1 MNKGYIKIVLALLCV
16 AGYMQNVVFASEY
29 DPSTNFS
36 NEESKQLLTADPEEV
51 QQQLFIDPEEI
62 QKQLFIDPEE
72 IQQQLSTESEE
83 DKQQESIESEE
94 DKQQEST
101 ESEENKQQE
110 SIESDENKQQ
120 ESIESEED
128 KQQES
133 TESDENKQQESI
145 ESEEDK
151 QQESTESDE
160 NKQQESIESEEDKQQ
175 ESTESDENK
184 QQESIES
191 EEDKQQESTESDE
204 NKQQES
210 IESEE
215 DKQQESIESEENKQQ
230 ESLKLKEANQAENI
244 MAKALALAQEH
255 AKHTKDYKLYSNKN
269 GATLHFKRV
278 NNVDI
283 GKLEVTI
290 PNPDSYTDIVN
301 MLWYPNGAKSYNHLF
316 DKGYLPKI
324 YNPNLVIVQQR
335 YRNPN
340 KTWKTYC
347 HALASKSQLSEDE
360 TAIVLTSSHM
370 NDHDSKNTKI
380 YLNPIVKSANTF
392 NPEIDSEE
400 DIRNGQ
406 LSKTYIN
413 LLAFIIKKE
422 ADCVKITHVSSV
434 DHNVPFRIPQ
444 ELLRGVT
451 AATMSNITKLRDIFK
466 KE

>member
-62 QKQLFIDPEE
+62 QKQLSINPEE

-83 DKQQESIESEE
+83 DKQHESTESEEDKQQVSIESEE
-94 DKQQEST
+94 NKQQEST

-110 SIESDENKQQ
+110 STESDENKQQESTESEENKQQESTESEENKHQVSIESEENKQASTESEENKQQ

-128 KQQES
+128 KQQVS
-133 TESDENKQQESI
+133 TESEENKQQESI

-151 QQESTESDE
+151 QQV
-160 NKQQESIESEEDKQQ
+160 
-175 ESTESDENK
+175 
-184 QQESIES
+184 
-191 EEDKQQESTESDE
+191 
-204 NKQQES
+204 
-210 IESEE
+210 
-215 DKQQESIESEENKQQ
+215 SIESEENKQQ

-434 DHNVPFRIPQ
+434 SNIENLVDHNVPFRIPQ

>member
-62 QKQLFIDPEE
+62 QKQLSINPEE

-83 DKQQESIESEE
+83 DKQHESTESEE
-94 DKQQEST
+94 DKQQVSIESEENKQQESTESEST

-110 SIESDENKQQ
+110 SIES
-120 ESIESEED
+120 EED
-128 KQQES
+128 KQQV
-133 TESDENKQQESI
+133 
-145 ESEEDK
+145 
-151 QQESTESDE
+151 
-160 NKQQESIESEEDKQQ
+160 
-175 ESTESDENK
+175 
-184 QQESIES
+184 
-191 EEDKQQESTESDE
+191 
-204 NKQQES
+204 
-210 IESEE
+210 
-215 DKQQESIESEENKQQ
+215 SIESEENKQQ

>member
-1 MNKGYIKIVLALLCV
+1 MNKGYIKVVLALLCV
-16 AGYMQNVVFASEY
+16 AGYMENVVFASEY

-62 QKQLFIDPEE
+62 QQQLSTDSEENKQQVSTDSDEIQQQLFIDPKE
-72 IQQQLSTESEE
+72 ILQQLSTESEE
-83 DKQQESIESEE
+83 DKQQVSTESEEDKQQVSTESEEDKQQVSTDSEENKQQASIDSEENKQQVSIESEENKQQASIDSEENKQVSTDSEENKQVSTDSEENKQVSTDSEENKQVSTDSEENKQQASIESEE
-94 DKQQEST
+94 DKQQA
-101 ESEENKQQE
+101 
-110 SIESDENKQQ
+110 
-120 ESIESEED
+120 
-128 KQQES
+128 
-133 TESDENKQQESI
+133 
-145 ESEEDK
+145 
-151 QQESTESDE
+151 
-160 NKQQESIESEEDKQQ
+160 
-175 ESTESDENK
+175 
-184 QQESIES
+184 
-191 EEDKQQESTESDE
+191 
-204 NKQQES
+204 
-210 IESEE
+210 
-215 DKQQESIESEENKQQ
+215 
-230 ESLKLKEANQAENI
+230 SLKLKEANQAENI
-244 MAKALALAQEH
+244 MDKALALAQEH

-269 GATLHFKRV
+269 GSTLYFKRV

-324 YNPNLVIVQQR
+324 YNPDLVIVQQR

-370 NDHDSKNTKI
+370 NDHDSKNTKK

-422 ADCVKITHVSSV
+422 ADCVKITHISSV
-434 DHNVPFRIPQ
+434 DHNVPFRVPQ